1 MELMDVMEGSF
12 GLVWDSTSADTCD
25 GPFGE
30 YMLFNNPHKI
40 ALYLASGMP
49 VIVWDRSAMAD
60 FVEEEKCGIMV
71 SRLSEIPDKT
81 AGITDEDYERMR
93 SNAMRVG
100 ADMRKGSHIK
110 AAVQRAVELSE
121 NR

>member
-1 MELMDVMEGSF
+1 
-12 GLVWDSTSADTCD
+12 
-25 GPFGE
+25 
-30 YMLFNNPHKI
+30 
-40 ALYLASGMP
+40 
-49 VIVWDRSAMAD
+49 MAD